1 MPNYA
6 PDSARIRRM
15 RTIGERDDLTL
26 AQQIAALNQDLLVA
40 ARRGDW
46 PRVRALEKKRRA
58 VIQNFLEDKP
68 VSADPCLIRCIREI
82 IRVDREIVRLSL
94 VKRRTVLT
102 DALKS
107 SAG

>member
-1 MPNYA
+1 
-6 PDSARIRRM
+6 M

-26 AQQIAALNQDLLVA
+26 AQQIAALNQVLLVA